1 MREPEHVASFE
12 AAHAF
17 CLAMIKA
24 SVGSSAQ
31 DYAQDDFMREFIPA
45 YARSLLKV
53 SHLVC
58 R

>member
-1 MREPEHVASFE
+1 MREPEHGASFE

-24 SVGSSAQ
+24 FVGSSAR
-31 DYAQDDFMREFIPA
+31 DHAQDDFMRELIPA

-53 SHLVC
+53 SHAVC